1 MGTTAAARSKGGPS
15 TPGPASRSER
25 TPVRIGVLW
34 DYPFSLVRR
43 LAIAFVALFA
53 LCIVATW
60 ALTLEMG
67 SAEAVLQ
74 LIPAVL
80 AIVASLYIAEL
91 IGVTERPMPRLKV
104 EALFAAIGISCLVM
118 GVLYLIV
125 PDYAPRAEL
134 LCAAPAL
141 AALSVYLQRRWIE
154 VRGGTTALPAAVFAG
169 TREQAARALQAIK
182 AIPGLEAK
190 AVVLAS
196 GVEDRTRLNGL
207 KVYAPTRDLHEL
219 RADGIRMLVVGGATD
234 DELRSILVPC
244 AGAGYIV
251 ESVADLAARC
261 QGRTV
266 LDSGHDLRLLARLT
280 SQARPYATQRAVDLV
295 IASTLL
301 VLSLPLWPFVA
312 LLVKLTSKG
321 PVFFRQQRV
330 GHWGK
335 TFTILKFRTMHAD
348 AEAESGP
355 VWSQPGDTRVTSV
368 GPFLR
373 ASRLD
378 ELPQLWT
385 ILKGDMSVV
394 GPRPERPYFV
404 QTLRAKIPLYDAR
417 HSVRP
422 GLTGW
427 AQIRYAYGSTE
438 EAAEEKLEYDLFY
451 ILNRSLTFYAAVLLE
466 TAKVLVFRRGGR

>member
-1 MGTTAAARSKGGPS
+1 M
-15 TPGPASRSER
+15 
-25 TPVRIGVLW
+25 
-34 DYPFSLVRR
+34 
-43 LAIAFVALFA
+43 
-53 LCIVATW
+53 
-60 ALTLEMG
+60 
-67 SAEAVLQ
+67 
-74 LIPAVL
+74 
-80 AIVASLYIAEL
+80 
-91 IGVTERPMPRLKV
+91 
-104 EALFAAIGISCLVM
+104 
-118 GVLYLIV
+118 
-125 PDYAPRAEL
+125 
-134 LCAAPAL
+134 
-141 AALSVYLQRRWIE
+141 
-154 VRGGTTALPAAVFAG
+154 
-169 TREQAARALQAIK
+169 
-182 AIPGLEAK
+182 
-190 AVVLAS
+190 
-196 GVEDRTRLNGL
+196 
-207 KVYAPTRDLHEL
+207 
-219 RADGIRMLVVGGATD
+219 
-234 DELRSILVPC
+234 PC

-438 EAAEEKLEYDLFY
+438 EDAEEKLEYDLFY

-466 TAKVLVFRRGGR
+466 TAKVLIFRRGGR